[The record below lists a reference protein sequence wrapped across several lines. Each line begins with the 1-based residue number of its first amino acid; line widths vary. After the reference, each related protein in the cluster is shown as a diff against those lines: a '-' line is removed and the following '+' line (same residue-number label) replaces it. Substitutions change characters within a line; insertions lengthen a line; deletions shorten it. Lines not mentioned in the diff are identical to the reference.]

1 MLAAALL
8 CSGGLTGCLNSTGDK
23 DATSLSLRL
32 SFEHRMDGEALAF
45 DTLAYENAA
54 GSRYSVSKLR
64 YALSDFRFR
73 DMDGKEIW
81 RADTALL
88 IDARDSSTWTAR
100 LSGIPI
106 AHLHDF
112 TFTFGLEGAANE
124 TGAQPR
130 TEPWLNFAWPPAW
143 GGGYHFLQ
151 LEGRFL
157 DTAQTLGAYA
167 AHIGSRA
174 LPSEGVDQQNH
185 WQAGPFMAHVTPAEG
200 LEITATVTLEPNAW
214 FDGPEPYDFND
225 YTDAV
230 MNNGPAQEKLK
241 ANGKAGAF
249 SVGEFRLREAM
260 P

>member
-1 MLAAALL
+1 MTA
-8 CSGGLTGCLNSTGDK
+8 CLDSH
-23 DATSLSLRL
+23 SES
-32 SFEHRMDGEALAF
+32 GEATLTLTLTFDHRVDGKSLQF

-54 GSRYSVSKLR
+54 GNRFSISKLR

-88 IDARDSSTWTAR
+88 VDARGSDSWTAR
-100 LSGIPI
+100 LSGIPL

-124 TGAQPR
+124 TGAQPQ

-157 DTAQTLGAYA
+157 DTAQAISAYA
-167 AHIGSRA
+167 AHIGSRMIPA
-174 LPSEGVDQQNH
+174 EGVDQQNH

-200 LEITATVTLEPNAW
+200 LELAATLTLEANAW

-225 YTDAV
+225 YADAV
-230 MNNGPAQEKLK
+230 MNNGLAQEKLK
-241 ANGKAGAF
+241 ANGRSGAF